1 MIDFKNVEGLLYA
14 YPIIKKSIEIDK
26 ETLKMLDDYEADIQ
40 AVKYDG
46 VKVDKSDISN
56 NTQREALDLI
66 SDKAY
71 LNKKI
76 KKNSLKDMRVEMS
89 LEVLKE
95 TERDIVT
102 KKYFDRYLDYE
113 IYDDLCISKSTY
125 YRMKNSAVKKIG
137 DVLY

>member
-1 MIDFKNVEGLLYA
+1 MKIVQVNHLKKTFQDHIVFNDFNLVIEQGKMISIMGASGCGKSTLLY
-14 YPIIKKSIEIDK
+14 IIG
-26 ETLKMLDDYEADIQ
+26 MLEDYEADIQ

-76 KKNSLKDMRVEMS
+76 KKNLQ
-89 LEVLKE
+89 
-95 TERDIVT
+95 
-102 KKYFDRYLDYE
+102 KK
-113 IYDDLCISKSTY
+113 SK
-125 YRMKNSAVKKIG
+125 
-137 DVLY
+137 L